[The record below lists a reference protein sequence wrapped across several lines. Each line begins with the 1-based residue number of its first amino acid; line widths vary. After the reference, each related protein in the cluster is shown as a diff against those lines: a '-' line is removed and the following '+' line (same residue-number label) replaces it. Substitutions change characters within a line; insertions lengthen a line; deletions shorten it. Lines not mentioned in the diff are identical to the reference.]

1 MGRAQLEMAA
11 NFLIVLYLV
20 THGVAV
26 PAGGRGHLLSG
37 FYLSIRAWA
46 AAKIDRFAMLL
57 SLAAELT
64 DG

>member
-1 MGRAQLEMAA
+1 MGRTHLEMAA

-37 FYLSIRAWA
+37 FYLSIRAWLA
-46 AAKIDRFAMLL
+46 GKVDRLTTLL
-57 SLAAELT
+57 ELT
-64 DG
+64 GRLADV

>member
-1 MGRAQLEMAA
+1 MGRTQLEMAA

-37 FYLSIRAWA
+37 FYLSIRAWLA
-46 AAKIDRFAMLL
+46 GKVESLTTLL
-57 SLAAELT
+57 ELT
-64 DG
+64 GRLADA